1 VDEAQETAAQLI
13 QAGVDQIGFVQSVTQ
28 EAGNGSH
35 DGLPPTLSDDQLGAI
50 VEVAHQNGVWV
61 TGQAVF
67 PDEAKIILDA
77 GVDELAN
84 WPSQAI
90 PIPDDLLQTL
100 VSRSTPVVSGFNVLP
115 PQEGDI
121 RRFLDAG
128 GMLVFGTYAPNSG
141 SIHKPYREFQ
151 VMSLNDMTP
160 MEMIQSATANAA
172 YAVGLGDAVGT
183 LEVGKQA
190 DVIVVDGDPFEDFR
204 VMREEMVY
212 VVKGGELVVQPE
224 EA

>member
-1 VDEAQETAAQLI
+1 
-13 QAGVDQIGFVQSVTQ
+13 
-28 EAGNGSH
+28 
-35 DGLPPTLSDDQLGAI
+35 
-50 VEVAHQNGVWV
+50 
-61 TGQAVF
+61 
-67 PDEAKIILDA
+67 
-77 GVDELAN
+77 
-84 WPSQAI
+84 
-90 PIPDDLLQTL
+90 
-100 VSRSTPVVSGFNVLP
+100 
-115 PQEGDI
+115 
-121 RRFLDAG
+121 
-128 GMLVFGTYAPNSG
+128 MLVFGTYAPNSG
-141 SIHKPYREFQ
+141 SIHKPFREFQ